1 MVMANGAGTQSRGEK
16 KMQFKPVNY
25 DVNEIAPDAPA
36 GHWTKVSIPRGKI
49 KIRATDDG
57 FPQLIIPCRL
67 DKTDEEDEK
76 FQSALGTELATF
88 VTFYDNSQ
96 GGFAARQSKLTL
108 RDLCDAADVDLDTIP
123 KKIEDEGDLADL
135 INALEGKSFEAW
147 TTHRTNKGTG
157 EVRVNLQFHDP
168 KGTLSAKKDDGDEEE
183 SEEERPAKKTSKRR

>member
-1 MVMANGAGTQSRGEK
+1 MVMANGTTTNRGEK
-16 KMQFKPVNY
+16 KMQFKPVAY

-36 GHWTKVSIPRGKI
+36 GHWSKVSIPRGKI
-49 KIRATDDG
+49 KIRATEEQY
-57 FPQLIIPCRL
+57 PQLIIPCRL

-76 FQSALGTELATF
+76 FQAALGTELAVF

-123 KKIEDEGDLADL
+123 KKIADEGDLADL
-135 INALEGKSFEAW
+135 VNALEGKSFEAW

-168 KGTLSAKKDDGDEEE
+168 KGTLSAKKDDDEEE
-183 SEEERPAKKTSKRR
+183 EEEEKSAKKTSKRR